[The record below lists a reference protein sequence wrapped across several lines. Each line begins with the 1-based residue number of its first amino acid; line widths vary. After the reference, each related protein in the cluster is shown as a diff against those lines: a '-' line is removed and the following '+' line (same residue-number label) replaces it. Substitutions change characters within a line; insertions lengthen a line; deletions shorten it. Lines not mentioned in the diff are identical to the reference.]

1 MARFIG
7 TGVNGSGID
16 ICERIAVNAAKIAH
30 NIMFLVVIFNVV
42 PPILI
47 LIIFISKYLFQIFIL
62 SYINICVHPFL

>member
-47 LIIFISKYLFQIFIL
+47 LTIFYFKYILLLLLSFFKSKY
-62 SYINICVHPFL
+62 